1 MRFFWLKSIEKK
13 PKKNKT
19 KNKKNKN
26 KNKNKNNKNQKKVK
40 KEKRKGKMRV
50 WLLALAFLAAL
61 VSIAHAIPAETL
73 SLISASD
80 AAAVKREEAEESEE
94 AAREE
99 RGQPEDEKS
108 SGEGETADE
117 GADAGTEGGGSD
129 GEASSSSKAAAA
141 SSSSSSSTSST
152 SSSSSSAPAIA
163 EAGDAT
169 TTAAAAAAGAGEP
182 DADMPPPV
190 SVTPDCEVCR
200 KLVQA
205 HATRDPGHPE
215 RLYKPCRSV
224 SVEMR
229 PGCDSWLT
237 EDRGEALIEPEIEP
251 GKVCIAL
258 GFCDARMAAY
268 LQGLDEAF
276 AARAGSESVI
286 QSGSVVLAKGDD
298 IMREMYE
305 GSGPRRVDTRVA
317 FAVPFEAIPRVHVGL
332 SRILSPGGR
341 DLRIRVM
348 VTSVDRFGF
357 DVDVLTWLESKLETI
372 GLEWTAYS
380 DAFVARGEIRNGII
394 ALPKPTTS
402 ERRIYFPGTFA
413 IEPHVVVAITGMD
426 APNNRDAHFRVEAT
440 RVTREG
446 FTLNVVSPAE
456 GEVRMANLRWLAFQ
470 NTTRMFSGSL
480 RLNAR
485 EDKDFANFYN
495 PPLGDRSIERSIIF
509 GPTLEGA
516 CADPASKTELEAV
529 EMVDVLLQQ
538 KSKVR
543 SRSLSRS
550 RSLEAPPPRD
560 VTPAIVPWNAA
571 VKVFVKQ
578 ATPGMRVAFVLTSD
592 PGCFEAFHRSL
603 VADGLRQVT
612 LDPSAYTTGLF
623 RVCLAPATAAADKDF
638 SVLGGAGATLTVA
651 KSAVTAMDSVFKPSP
666 PGVDSPW
673 IVTGN
678 GVQQG
683 DRVALLPD
691 STVGCTGAKARAGI
705 VTPHMRLAV
714 PPSPTGDYKVCYANA
729 QGSAKADP
737 ADDQFY
743 EQWSGGQQLN
753 YRIGDGADKPPQQP
767 EASFR
772 ATVLNDGPTAFWTLA
787 ERPGAKDAQ
796 DISRT
801 KLAPAPAGPGVK
813 FLERGLARDSKGSA
827 SFDGG
832 AEARITSAKAE
843 GPRGGK
849 FTVEAW
855 VRPASL
861 DKPLQGLVQRSTKAG
876 GGYALYLRKDRLVC
890 ETSAGADAPGGP
902 KTSEAET
909 RALKTGRTYHVACTL
924 TGSVLRVYINGIE
937 GASAAEVA
945 EPGAGAGASTVL
957 GAYRDDAEEA
967 EPNALEGALEG
978 VALYA
983 GVALSPLRLYKR
995 YQQGYLDDGSMS
1007 KCSAVEDVPPI
1018 FANRPSVRTLI
1029 SGFNFA
1035 KDSSISVSVDSLRAS
1050 AEGFTMDV
1058 STEGDSRLQDL
1069 VVTWIANDQP
1079 AVPPRFRVA
1088 ARDSAAGAVDK
1099 EDSETGASALNPGKS
1114 CLDIMNRK
1122 GASRGDG
1129 VYFLRAISGKVF
1141 RAYCDMTNGGWTRV
1155 VNISPTSS
1163 FHGGDTAESNILDL
1177 AKELRPAKL
1186 DDTDINM
1193 INTVNYFWYKCGAAY
1208 SAYVRNANNLWTS
1221 ALTNDQ
1227 DWSISRK
1234 RDPNEFLC
1242 KASQKG
1248 AVFSD
1253 REDPECK
1260 KGYTEYSSRDGK
1272 GCYVDGV
1279 GWGQAGSLWAK

>member
-1 MRFFWLKSIEKK
+1 M
-13 PKKNKT
+13 
-19 KNKKNKN
+19 
-26 KNKNKNNKNQKKVK
+26 
-40 KEKRKGKMRV
+40 KGRQLLFAFV
-50 WLLALAFLAAL
+50 LALLSIAYAIPVDTISL
-61 VSIAHAIPAETL
+61 VSD
-73 SLISASD
+73 S
-80 AAAVKREEAEESEE
+80 AAVRREEAEENEE

-99 RGQPEDEKS
+99 RGQ
-108 SGEGETADE
+108 GEEAEARSPGGEEIADE
-117 GADAGTEGGGSD
+117 GADTEAAGGSES
-129 GEASSSSKAAAA
+129 EATSK
-141 SSSSSSSTSST
+141 
-152 SSSSSSAPAIA
+152 SSSA
-163 EAGDAT
+163 AT
-169 TTAAAAAAGAGEP
+169 STSAAATASEAQTPTQASEASAAGTVAAAGDGGGGASGGGEP
-182 DADMPPPV
+182 DADGPPPV
-190 SVTPDCEVCR
+190 TVTPDCEVCR

-205 HATRDPGHPE
+205 YATRDPGHPE

-224 SVEMR
+224 AAEMR
-229 PGCDSWLT
+229 PGCDSWLS
-237 EDRGEALIEPEIEP
+237 EDRGEALLNPEIEP

-305 GSGPRRVDTRVA
+305 GSGPRRVDSRVA

-332 SRILSPGGR
+332 SRIASPGGR
-341 DLRIRVM
+341 DLRIRLM

-357 DVDVLTWLESKLETI
+357 DVDVLTWLESRLETI
-372 GLEWTAYS
+372 GIEWTAYS

-394 ALPKPTTS
+394 ALPQPTTG

-470 NTTRMFSGSL
+470 NTTRMFSGSV

-485 EDKDFANFYN
+485 EDKDFANFFN
-495 PPLGDRSIERSIIF
+495 PPLGDRSLERSIIF

-516 CADPASKTELEAV
+516 CADPSQAETTLLSETDA
-529 EMVDVLLQQ
+529 LLQL
-538 KSKVR
+538 KDKVR
-543 SRSLSRS
+543 SRSLSRT
-550 RSLEAPPPRD
+550 LNAGRD
-560 VTPAIVPWNAA
+560 VTPAVVPWNSA
-571 VKVFVKQ
+571 VKVQVKQ
-578 ATPGMRVAFVLTSD
+578 AAPGMRVAFVLTSD

-638 SVLGGAGATLTVA
+638 AVLESAGATLTVA
-651 KSAVTAMDSVFKPSP
+651 KSAVTALDSVFKPAP
-666 PGVDSPW
+666 PGIDSPW

-683 DRVALLPD
+683 DRVALVPD
-691 STVGCTGAKARAGI
+691 ATLGCAGARARAGI
-705 VTPHMRLAV
+705 VTPQMRLAV
-714 PPSPTGDYKVCYANA
+714 PPSPTGDYKVCFASA
-729 QGSAKADP
+729 QGSGKADP
-737 ADDQFY
+737 ADDQFF
-743 EQWSGGQQLN
+743 EQWAGGHQLN

-772 ATVLNDGPTAFWTLA
+772 AAVLNDGPTAFWTLA

-796 DISRT
+796 DTSRT
-801 KLAPAPAGPGVK
+801 KLSPAPAGLGVT
-813 FLERGLARDSKGSA
+813 FREDGLAKDSKGSA
-827 SFDGG
+827 RFDGG
-832 AEARITSAKAE
+832 AEARITSATAE

-855 VRPASL
+855 VRATTLS
-861 DKPLQGLVQRSTKAG
+861 KPFQGLVQRATKGG

-890 ETSAGADAPGGP
+890 ETSTGADAPGGL

-909 RALKTGRTYHVACTL
+909 RALKSGRTYHVACTL
-924 TGSVLRVYINGIE
+924 TGSVIRVYINGIE
-937 GASAAEVA
+937 SASAVEVS
-945 EPGAGAGASTVL
+945 EPGAAQGAPTVL
-957 GAYRDDAEEA
+957 GAYHNDAEES
-967 EPNALEGALEG
+967 EVNALEGRLEG

-995 YQQGYLDDGSMS
+995 YQLGYLEDGTMS

-1029 SGFNFA
+1029 TGFNFA
-1035 KDSSISVSVDSLRAS
+1035 KDSSINLSVDSLRAS

-1088 ARDSAAGAVDK
+1088 ARDSAAGAVDN
-1099 EDSETGASALNPGKS
+1099 EESQIGASALTPGRS
-1114 CLDIMNRK
+1114 CLDILNRK

-1129 VYFLRAISGKVF
+1129 VYFLRAISGKVY
-1141 RAYCDMTNGGWTRV
+1141 RAFCDMANGGWTRV

-1163 FHGGDTAESNILDL
+1163 FHGGDLTESNTIDL
-1177 AKELRPAKL
+1177 PRESRPAKL
-1186 DDTDINM
+1186 DDADINM
-1193 INTVNYFWYKCGAAY
+1193 INTVNYFWFKCGSTY
-1208 SAYVRNANNLWTS
+1208 SAYVRNSNNLWTS

-1227 DWSISRK
+1227 EWSISRK

-1242 KASQKG
+1242 KANQKG
-1248 AVFSD
+1248 SVFSD
-1253 REDPECK
+1253 KADPECA
-1260 KGYTEYSSRDGK
+1260 KGYTEYSSKENK

-1279 GWGQAGSLWAK
+1279 GWGQGGSLWAK